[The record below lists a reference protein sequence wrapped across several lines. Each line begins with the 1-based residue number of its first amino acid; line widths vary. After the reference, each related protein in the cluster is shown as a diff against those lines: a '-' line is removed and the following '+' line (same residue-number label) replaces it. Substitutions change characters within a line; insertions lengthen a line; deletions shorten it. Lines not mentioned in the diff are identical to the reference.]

1 MSNKKVIYVSV
12 PVAVDLIETINP
24 QPLKDNQYVNSFVV
38 LKHDFPGLSVKETKE
53 ELEQK
58 IKEAENG
65 K

>member
-1 MSNKKVIYVSV
+1 MPNKKVIYVSV

-38 LKHDFPGLSVKETKE
+38 LKYGFPGLSVKETKE

-58 IKEAENG
+58 IKEAENA

>member
-24 QPLKDNQYVNSFVV
+24 QPLENNQYVNSFIV
-38 LKHDFPGLSVKETKE
+38 LKHGFPGLSVKETKE
-53 ELEQK
+53 ELEHR
-58 IKEAENG
+58 IKVA

>member
-24 QPLKDNQYVNSFVV
+24 QPLENNQYVNSFIV
-38 LKHDFPGLSVKETKE
+38 LKYGFPGLSVKETKE
-53 ELEQK
+53 ELEHR
-58 IKEAENG
+58 IKVA